1 MTATRLEISFAFQN
15 SDRTRALID
24 GRVAIE
30 GVELR
35 WVPVDPEEIF
45 HRAFRDQEFDVC
57 EMSLGTHLTLTSRQ
71 GSPFVGIPAFL
82 SRTFRHSAIYVRRD
96 TGIARPE
103 DLKGKRIGLPD
114 YQQTA
119 ALWVRGLLMDDYG
132 IHPRDVRWHIG
143 GLEEPGRQVR
153 TKIDLPASISITP
166 IDGKA
171 TLSGLLAAGEID
183 AIVSP
188 RVPSCFG
195 KLPDKIG
202 RLFPDHRAAEEAYY
216 KKRRLFPLM
225 HAVGIRKDLYQRH
238 PWLAVSVFK
247 ALIESKAVGLSDMQ
261 QTNFLRSSLP
271 WLSDDIARVKAVM
284 GDDYWAYGVNEARG
298 ELEAMARYAFEDGL
312 APRLVTPEELFA
324 SSTAGLFK
332 K

>member
-1 MTATRLEISFAFQN
+1 LNRLEISFAFQN

-24 GRVAIE
+24 GRVSIE
-30 GVELR
+30 GVDLR

-82 SRTFRHSAIYVRRD
+82 SRTFRHSAIFVRRD
-96 TGIARPE
+96 RGIARPE

-119 ALWVRGLLMDDYG
+119 ALWVRGLLMDEYG
-132 IHPRDVRWHIG
+132 IHPRDVHWHIG
-143 GLEEPGRQVR
+143 GLEEAGRQVR
-153 TKIDLPASISITP
+153 TKIDLPANLSITP

-171 TLSGLLAAGEID
+171 TLSALLAAGEID

-188 RVPSCFG
+188 RVPSCFVNS
-195 KLPDKIG
+195 PDKVE
-202 RLFPDHRAAEEAYY
+202 RLFPDHRAAEEAYF

-225 HAVGIRKDLYQRH
+225 HAVGVRRALFERH

-247 ALIESKAVGLSDMQ
+247 ALIESKAIGLADMQ
-261 QTNFLRSSLP
+261 QTNYLRSSLP

-284 GDDYWAYGVNEARG
+284 GQDYWAYGVNEARP
-298 ELEAMARYAFEDGL
+298 ELEAMARYAYEDGL
-312 APRLVTPEELFA
+312 APRLVSPEELFA
-324 SSTAGLFK
+324 PATAGLFK